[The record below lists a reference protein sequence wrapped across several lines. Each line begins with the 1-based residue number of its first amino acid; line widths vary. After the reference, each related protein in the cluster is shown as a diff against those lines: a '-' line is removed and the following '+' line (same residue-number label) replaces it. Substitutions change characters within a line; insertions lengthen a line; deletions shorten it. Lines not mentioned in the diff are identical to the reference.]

1 MSELETMF
9 LTQNQHRPERDN
21 NAEADSNLMTV
32 PTTIPTPIPTATAT
46 ALAADTMPRISSSL
60 EKYGWFEDVDHH
72 NEHSQPEQFLMLDEY
87 EYDDDDSDQC
97 AHRLHEHELQMSSD
111 PAALHASLSLPLPL
125 TEPPSY
131 ILESPLTTQH
141 LW

>member
-1 MSELETMF
+1 MF

-87 EYDDDDSDQC
+87 DDDDTDQC

>member
-1 MSELETMF
+1 MF

-21 NAEADSNLMTV
+21 NVETDSNLMTV

-87 EYDDDDSDQC
+87 DDDDTDQC

>member
-87 EYDDDDSDQC
+87 DDDDTDQC